1 MYHCVDTLIHRGFAM
16 TNDERASFLLAEA
29 GLSADPGTMSMAS
42 DYLSRTRRGR
52 RFGIIGG
59 LVLGA
64 CLPAAARQAMLAL
77 PLIPA
82 GYLLGVLVSELLTPL
97 PIRSPV
103 RSAELRPRRRA
114 DLPPHWARA
123 TYWVLLIPVLAAPLL
138 MLTHRAPGV
147 TRIVT
152 ADYTC
157 RVAVMTWP
165 RGPLV
170 LAAVLGASALAIA
183 EITLAAL
190 TRRARPADDPRLAS
204 LDDVMRRM
212 SARSIAAG
220 ATAVGLTM
228 LAMICQELD
237 QVGHA
242 FICPAR
248 PAPLPAAYP
257 WAASLAPWTGWAG
270 LVLLAAALLVAVTFQ
285 WRNTIPRAGLA

>member
-1 MYHCVDTLIHRGFAM
+1 M

-29 GLSADPGTMSMAS
+29 GLPADPGTMSMAS
-42 DYLSRTRRGR
+42 DYVSRTRRGR
-52 RFGIIGG
+52 RFGLIGG

-64 CLPAAARQAMLAL
+64 SLPTAARQAMLAL

-97 PIRSPV
+97 PTRSAV
-103 RSAELRPRRRA
+103 RSAELRRRRRA
-114 DLPPHWARA
+114 DLLPHWAHA

-138 MLTHRAPGV
+138 MLMHRAPGV

-157 RVAVMTWP
+157 FAAAATWP

-170 LAAVLGASALAIA
+170 LAAALGASGLAIA

-190 TRRARPADDPRLAS
+190 THRARPGDDPRFAR

-212 SARSIAAG
+212 SARSVAAG
-220 ATAVGLTM
+220 AAAVGLTM

-242 FICPAR
+242 SLCAAR
-248 PAPLPAAYP
+248 PPVGAEPAAYP
-257 WAASLAPWTGWAG
+257 WAASLVPWTGWAG
-270 LVLLAAALLVAVTFQ
+270 LLLLGTALLVAVTFQ

>member
-1 MYHCVDTLIHRGFAM
+1 M

-29 GLSADPGTMSMAS
+29 GLPADPGTMCMAS

-59 LVLGA
+59 LALGA
-64 CLPAAARQAMLAL
+64 SLPAAARQADLAL

-97 PIRSPV
+97 PARSAV
-103 RSAELRPRRRA
+103 RSAELRSRRRT
-114 DLPPHWARA
+114 DLLPHWARA

-138 MLTHRAPGV
+138 MLMHRAPGV

-157 RVAVMTWP
+157 SVAATTWP
-165 RGPLV
+165 RVTLL
-170 LAAVLGASALAIA
+170 LAALLGASGLAIA
-183 EITLAAL
+183 EITLATL
-190 TRRARPADDPRLAS
+190 THRARPGDDPRLAR

-212 SARSIAAG
+212 SARSVAAG
-220 ATAVGLTM
+220 AAAVGLTM

-242 FICPAR
+242 SICAAR
-248 PAPLPAAYP
+248 PPVGFGKEPAAYP
-257 WAASLAPWTGWAG
+257 WAASLVPWTGWAG
-270 LVLLAAALLVAVTFQ
+270 LALLVLALLIAVTFQ

>member
-1 MYHCVDTLIHRGFAM
+1 M

-29 GLSADPGTMSMAS
+29 GLPANPGTMIMAS

-52 RFGIIGG
+52 RFGLIGG

-64 CLPAAARQAMLAL
+64 SLPAAARQAMLAL

-82 GYLLGVLVSELLTPL
+82 GYLLGVLVGELLTPL
-97 PIRSPV
+97 PARSAV

-114 DLPPHWARA
+114 DLLPHWARA

-138 MLTHRAPGV
+138 MLLHRAPGV
-147 TRIVT
+147 TKIVT

-157 RVAVMTWP
+157 SVAATTWP

-170 LAAVLGASALAIA
+170 VAALLGASGLVIA

-190 TRRARPADDPRLAS
+190 TRRARAGDDPRLAR

-212 SARSIAAG
+212 TARSVAAG
-220 ATAVGLTM
+220 AAAVGLTM

-242 FICPAR
+242 SICTTR
-248 PAPLPAAYP
+248 PPVGPEPAAYP
-257 WAASLAPWTGWAG
+257 WAASLVPWTGWAG
-270 LVLLAAALLVAVTFQ
+270 LLLLVVALLVAVTFQ

>member
-1 MYHCVDTLIHRGFAM
+1 M

-29 GLSADPGTMSMAS
+29 GLPAGPGTMIMAS

-52 RFGIIGG
+52 RFGLIGG

-64 CLPAAARQAMLAL
+64 SLPAAARQAMLAL

-97 PIRSPV
+97 PARSAV

-114 DLPPHWARA
+114 DLLPHWARA

-138 MLTHRAPGV
+138 MLMHRAPGV
-147 TRIVT
+147 TKIVT

-157 RVAVMTWP
+157 SVAATTWP
-165 RGPLV
+165 RAPLV
-170 LAAVLGASALAIA
+170 VAALLAASGLAIA

-190 TRRARPADDPRLAS
+190 TRRSRPGDDPRLAR

-212 SARSIAAG
+212 TARSVAAG
-220 ATAVGLTM
+220 AAAVGLTM
-228 LAMICQELD
+228 LAMVCQELD

-242 FICPAR
+242 SICTAR
-248 PAPLPAAYP
+248 PSVGPEPAAYP
-257 WAASLAPWTGWAG
+257 WAASLVPWTGWAG
-270 LVLLAAALLVAVTFQ
+270 LLLLVVALLVAVTFQ
-285 WRNTIPRAGLA
+285 WPNTIPRAGLA

>member
-1 MYHCVDTLIHRGFAM
+1 MK
-16 TNDERASFLLAEA
+16 NDVRASFLLAEA
-29 GLSADPGTMSMAS
+29 GLPADPGAMIMAS

-52 RFGIIGG
+52 RFGLIGG

-64 CLPAAARQAMLAL
+64 SLPAAVRQAMLAL

-97 PIRSPV
+97 PARSAV

-114 DLPPHWARA
+114 DLLPHWARA

-138 MLTHRAPGV
+138 MLMHRAPGV
-147 TRIVT
+147 TKIVT

-157 RVAVMTWP
+157 SVAATTWP
-165 RGPLV
+165 RGPFV
-170 LAAVLGASALAIA
+170 VAALLGASGLAIA

-190 TRRARPADDPRLAS
+190 TRRARPGHDPRLAR
-204 LDDVMRRM
+204 LDDVIRRM
-212 SARSIAAG
+212 TARSVAAG
-220 ATAVGLTM
+220 AAAVGLTM
-228 LAMICQELD
+228 LAMICQELE

-242 FICPAR
+242 SICTVR
-248 PAPLPAAYP
+248 PPVGPEPAAYP
-257 WAASLAPWTGWAG
+257 WAASLVPWTGWAG
-270 LVLLAAALLVAVTFQ
+270 LLLLVAALLVAVTFQ

>member
-1 MYHCVDTLIHRGFAM
+1 M

-29 GLSADPGTMSMAS
+29 GLPADPGTMSMAS

-52 RFGIIGG
+52 RFGLVGG
-59 LVLGA
+59 LVLGL
-64 CLPAAARQAMLAL
+64 CLPAAARQPMLAL

-82 GYLLGVLVSELLTPL
+82 GYLIGVLLSELLTPL
-97 PIRSPV
+97 PARSAV

-114 DLPPHWARA
+114 DLLPHWARA
-123 TYWVLLIPVLAAPLL
+123 TYWVLLMPVLAAPLL
-138 MLTHRAPGV
+138 MLMHRAPGV
-147 TRIVT
+147 SRIVT

-157 RVAVMTWP
+157 WVAAATWP
-165 RGPLV
+165 RGLLV
-170 LAAVLGASALAIA
+170 LAAALGASGLAIA

-190 TRRARPADDPRLAS
+190 TRRARPGDDPRLGR

-212 SARSIAAG
+212 SARSVAAG
-220 ATAVGLTM
+220 AAAVGLTM

-242 FICPAR
+242 SICAAR
-248 PAPLPAAYP
+248 PPVGPEPAAYL
-257 WAASLAPWTGWAG
+257 WAASLVPWTGWAG
-270 LVLLAAALLVAVTFQ
+270 LLLLGTALLVAVTFQ